1 MKGIRWICLGL
12 VTLVT
17 ACAPARAAS
26 PATGVTYA
34 ATADR
39 ATGPT
44 VPDADASASR
54 DATDA
59 EATTARNPP
68 HAEDLG
74 IPGHA
79 DPGADDPLA
88 RRGIRRKR
96 VGAAAPP
103 PDWTHVLVSLSVIVH
118 TGRDGD
124 AFVNEGAT
132 LRSGE
137 ELEFQVT
144 VARPLYVCL
153 VQVFPGGR
161 VEAIY
166 PEADEPVL
174 LQPGITH
181 RVPTDP
187 GVVFT
192 LDDVLGTEKIVLI
205 ASSGPLE
212 GTDPAL
218 ASVVRAVRATGRWP
232 SDARPV
238 ARAATS
244 GPPRHAASDSPARLP
259 PDPSVGPAVAG
270 PATRGGTVPT
280 GSSGR
285 GLDVKAD
292 GSPVQVQT
300 FWFEHVP

>member
-1 MKGIRWICLGL
+1 MKGIRRICLGL
-12 VTLVT
+12 VTLAT
-17 ACAPARAAS
+17 ACASTPAAS
-26 PATGVTYA
+26 PAT
-34 ATADR
+34 
-39 ATGPT
+39 
-44 VPDADASASR
+44 PDA
-54 DATDA
+54 
-59 EATTARNPP
+59 EPTTRNPP

-79 DPGADDPLA
+79 DPGAEDPLA
-88 RRGIRRKR
+88 RRGIRRKK

-153 VQVFPGGR
+153 VQVFPDGR

-181 RVPTDP
+181 RVPTDT

-192 LDDVLGTEKIVLI
+192 LDDV
-205 ASSGPLE
+205 
-212 GTDPAL
+212 
-218 ASVVRAVRATGRWP
+218 
-232 SDARPV
+232 
-238 ARAATS
+238 
-244 GPPRHAASDSPARLP
+244 
-259 PDPSVGPAVAG
+259 
-270 PATRGGTVPT
+270 
-280 GSSGR
+280 
-285 GLDVKAD
+285 
-292 GSPVQVQT
+292 
-300 FWFEHVP
+300 